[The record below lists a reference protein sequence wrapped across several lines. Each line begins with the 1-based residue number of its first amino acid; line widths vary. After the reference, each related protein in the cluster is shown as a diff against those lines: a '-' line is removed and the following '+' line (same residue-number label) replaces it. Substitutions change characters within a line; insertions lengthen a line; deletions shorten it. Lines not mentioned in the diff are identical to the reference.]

1 MFSHEL
7 NLIIS
12 ENDAPGHDKAAP
24 DRKVLF
30 AGCAHSGIINIADRA
45 REITGDQITHAI
57 CGMHLMNP
65 LITKS
70 VTTQVEE
77 LGNRLTEQPIQY
89 YACHCT
95 GQNEY
100 KILRSVM
107 GEQIKYAATGSLIDI

>member
-1 MFSHEL
+1 MFSHEM

-12 ENDAPGHDKAAP
+12 ENDAPGHGKAAP

-30 AGCAHSGIINIADRA
+30 AGCAHSGIINITDRA